1 MAASRGAPSLGWT
14 CGVARGPHARLLCGA
29 PRGARRGVGQRTWGV
44 EGRGAH
50 QAPHVGE
57 PAVVAKPRE
66 HLGRTVALAAAHLLE
81 RRAHDRAARVEIGG
95 ARRLGPARIPS
106 PVASPSPAARGRGSA
121 RVGAAE
127 QHVLELKIAV
137 HDPLLVEVAHGAHH
151 LAEVAH
157 RGLLLQLALRDDEA
171 EELTPL
177 GAQVGGRREG

>member
-29 PRGARRGVGQRTWGV
+29 PRGARRGVGHRTWGV

-81 RRAHDRAARVEIGG
+81 RRAHDRAARVEIVRMRQPKVAQLAPKHAGGRASARTGSHPQSRGVSQPCRAPRQHASPRARPEGG
-95 ARRLGPARIPS
+95 AA
-106 PVASPSPAARGRGSA
+106 
-121 RVGAAE
+121 
-127 QHVLELKIAV
+127 HVLA
-137 HDPLLVEVAHGAHH
+137 PLSSTFSS
-151 LAEVAH
+151 
-157 RGLLLQLALRDDEA
+157 LRSRCT
-171 EELTPL
+171 TPCSW
-177 GAQVGGRREG
+177 R